1 MTQTPQDQE
10 RAQEP
15 AQSPSSDTVPVAE
28 RTSGEL
34 FGWLWRNYLR
44 QHWPWLAVALV
55 LMVLEG
61 STFGLL
67 SYMMQPMFD
76 NIFIGGQTGAIWVV
90 GVVILGLFITRAVTS
105 LAQRVILKRIAEQ
118 SSADI
123 RTDLL
128 RHLMGLD
135 TAFHAAHPPGTL
147 IERVQGDVQALGLV
161 WTGLITGLG
170 RDLVAVVAL
179 FSVALWIDWIW
190 TVIALI
196 GIPILVLPSFAI
208 QGYVRRKSRA
218 AREVAADMSTRLD
231 EVFHGINPIK
241 LNSLEDYQANRYEAL
256 TGHRVRTETQ
266 AAFGQA
272 MIPGLVDIMAGLGFF
287 AVLLY
292 GGSQIIDGQKTVGEF
307 MAFFTAMAIAFD
319 PLRRLGNL
327 TGLWQAAAAAIDRLL
342 DLFDAQPTLLSPST
356 PATVPSAAPSIT
368 FADVSLSY
376 GDLPVL
382 NGASFVAQAGQT
394 TAMVGASGAGKSTLF
409 NVLTRLVEPQS
420 GTVSLDDTQI
430 NTLAIKDLRALV
442 STVSQD
448 AALFDETLRDN
459 ILLGRTDISDDAL
472 ATTLKDAHV
481 ADFLDK
487 LPDGLDSPA
496 GPRGSNLSGGQRQR
510 VAIARALL
518 RDTPILLLDEA
529 TSALDTKSEA
539 IVQGALDRLAQGRTT
554 LVIAHRLSTIQNAH
568 KIVVMDKGRVVD
580 EGTHDDLLA
589 RGGLYADLY
598 RLQFRDGKQVVDGT
612 NRPGHP
618 SKPPRRRHSKQSLL
632 SRLFRRGTRT

>member
-1 MTQTPQDQE
+1 MTQADQDSK
-10 RAQEP
+10 RP
-15 AQSPSSDTVPVAE
+15 AAAHAE
-28 RTSGEL
+28 RTSSAM
-34 FGWLWRNYLR
+34 FSWLWRGYLR
-44 QHWPWLAVALV
+44 QHAPWLAVAMV

-61 STFGLL
+61 STFGVL

-76 NIFIGGQTGAIWVV
+76 NIFIGGQTGAIWIV
-90 GVVILGLFITRAVTS
+90 GVVILSLFMTRAVTS
-105 LAQRVILKRIAEQ
+105 LAQRVILKRVAEQ

-147 IERVQGDVQALGLV
+147 IERVQGDVQALGNV

-170 RDLVAVVAL
+170 RDLVAVIAL

-190 TVIALI
+190 TLIALI
-196 GIPILVLPSFAI
+196 GIPVLVLPSFAI
-208 QGYVRRKSRA
+208 QGYVRRKSHA
-218 AREVAADMSTRLD
+218 AREAAADMSTRLD

-241 LNSLEDYQANRYEAL
+241 LNSLETYQANRYEAL
-256 TGHRVRTETQ
+256 TGRRVRTETQ

-292 GGSQIIDGQKTVGEF
+292 GGTQIIDGDKTVGEF

-342 DLFDAQPTLLSPST
+342 DLFDAQPTLLSPAN
-356 PATVPSAAPSIT
+356 PAPAPSAAPRIR

-382 NGASFVAQAGQT
+382 DGTSFVAEAGQT
-394 TAMVGASGAGKSTLF
+394 TALVGASGAGKSTIF

-420 GTVSLDDTQI
+420 GTVELDDTATK
-430 NTLAIKDLRALV
+430 TLAIDDLRALV

-448 AALFDETLRDN
+448 AALFDETLREN
-459 ILLGRTDISDDAL
+459 VLLGRSDISEDTL
-472 ATTLKDAHV
+472 SSTLKDAHV
-481 ADFLDK
+481 ADFLEK

-554 LVIAHRLSTIQNAH
+554 LVIAHRLSTIQTAH

-580 EGTHDDLLA
+580 EGTHSDLLA

-598 RLQFRDGKQVVDGT
+598 RLQFRDGKQVVDDT
-612 NRPGHP
+612 NRPYP
-618 SKPPRRRHSKQSLL
+618 IKARVTTPRAKQSFFF
-632 SRLFRRGTRT
+632 RLFRRAPRS